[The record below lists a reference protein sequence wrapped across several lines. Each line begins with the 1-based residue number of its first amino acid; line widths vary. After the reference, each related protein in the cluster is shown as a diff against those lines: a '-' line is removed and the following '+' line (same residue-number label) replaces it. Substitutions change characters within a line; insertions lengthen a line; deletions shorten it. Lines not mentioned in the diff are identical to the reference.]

1 MADGGTDSQARHVT
15 IFMFYGF
22 RWPACSAANLGEP
35 TLVSLNGE
43 EEEYKSIFVDG
54 NDEKLPLTWAGG
66 AAGAAVV

>member
-1 MADGGTDSQARHVT
+1 MKYDLLWLVAQIHARHVT

-43 EEEYKSIFVDG
+43 EEEDESKFVDG
-54 NDEKLPLTWAGG
+54 NDEKLPLT
-66 AAGAAVV
+66 